1 MKRLKP
7 LNKYFQ
13 FKNVDFDKNEH
24 RSKEFFRINPLHQ
37 VPTLD
42 DNGFFI
48 TDSHAIISYLAAN
61 TNLTSPDPRILAR
74 INQILFF
81 DFELFRVIG
90 EVGVS
95 SSKLIENPSNLY

>member
-1 MKRLKP
+1 M
-7 LNKYFQ
+7 
-13 FKNVDFDKNEH
+13 
-24 RSKEFFRINPLHQ
+24 NPLHQ
-37 VPTLD
+37 VPLMD
-42 DNGFFI
+42 DNGFYI

-61 TNLTSPDPRILAR
+61 TSLTSPDARILAR

-95 SSKLIENPSNLY
+95 SKESFLFQVVPISDIFRCRFHCLKMKLKNRLKEH